1 MSTLLRTWARAA
13 YSNIPIVVFV
23 LLTASI
29 FSWAQP
35 LRDANPSDILVLQKG
50 QEYTITSA
58 DDKSIIP
65 DSVYYEAIFRQIL
78 TLRPS
83 YISDADWELINGL
96 PSHLDSQFTARTHLA
111 FLEMC
116 AKLDNI
122 RSDGDVIDIASEFND
137 IQESHYALIDE
148 RYKQFIPKLSAISQ
162 AQILSTKTNYMEGNQ
177 FSFSKMDMGGLA
189 AESPSVAKVLLTS
202 GCGAIERIGEVES
215 KAEVH
220 LMSDERIPALP
231 MFETKK

>member
-1 MSTLLRTWARAA
+1 MWARAA
-13 YSNIPIVVFV
+13 CSNLSIVVFT
-23 LLTASI
+23 LLTAPTI
-29 FSWAQP
+29 SWAQP
-35 LRDANPSDILVLQKG
+35 MRDANPSDILVWQKG

-78 TLRPS
+78 IQRPS
-83 YISDADWELINGL
+83 YISTADWELINGL

-122 RSDGDVIDIASEFND
+122 RSDGDVTDIASEFND
-137 IQESHYALIDE
+137 IQEGHYALIDE

-162 AQILSTKTNYMEGNQ
+162 AHILSTKTHYMNGNQ
-177 FSFSKMDMGGLA
+177 FSFSKMDMVGLA
-189 AESPSVAKVLLTS
+189 AESPSVAKVILKS
-202 GCGAIERIGEVES
+202 GCGEIERIGEVAI
-215 KAEVH
+215 KAEVR